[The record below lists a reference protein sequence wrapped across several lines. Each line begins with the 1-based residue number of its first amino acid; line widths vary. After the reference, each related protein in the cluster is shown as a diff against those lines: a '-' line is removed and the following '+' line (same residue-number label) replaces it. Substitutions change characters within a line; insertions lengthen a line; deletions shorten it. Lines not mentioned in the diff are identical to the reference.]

1 MKIGLVSLYALLAT
15 TDPHSVPPENQKIFR
30 PLPPLTNND
39 YSLTCKSL
47 FSSGI
52 T

>member
-15 TDPHSVPPENQKIFR
+15 TDPHYVPPENQKN
-30 PLPPLTNND
+30 LPTPPPR
-39 YSLTCKSL
+39 
-47 FSSGI
+47 I